1 MHAWNKTVW
10 WPCKSLVHYDI
21 PVDGHVERLRLEVR
35 SKLINLYTF
44 TGSRRPTCSCASA
57 PMRPRPPE
65 RSLWPSCRGWASTS
79 LFLRSSLLLLQWLLS
94 LSRGVYGLTCWFT
107 TVRLLI
113 RQNWWLHHKIIHS
126 VTYQLQTVWGK
137 KEKMLSYTKTKL
149 CFSQMQVLTSQ
160 YLVCYYTDTN
170 MRVHL
175 AYK

>member
-107 TVRLLI
+107 TVGFSLDRIDGFTTRLFTASHINYRLCGEKK
-113 RQNWWLHHKIIHS
+113 RKCFHTLKQN
-126 VTYQLQTVWGK
+126 
-137 KEKMLSYTKTKL
+137 
-149 CFSQMQVLTSQ
+149 CVLVKCK
-160 YLVCYYTDTN
+160 Y
-170 MRVHL
+170 
-175 AYK
+175 